1 MNGVD
6 AIIFTGGIG
15 EKSAYL
21 RELVLEHFTYLGL
34 EIDKRQTRNT
44 MFYFNKKQ
52 QGHSNG
58 CSTNEELEI
67 AIETKRTYSFSSFN
81 SSSHL
86 LSTSACISCSIFIFW
101 F

>member
-34 EIDKRQTRNT
+34 EIDKEANQKHNVFISTKNSKVIA
-44 MFYFNKKQ
+44 MVVP
-52 QGHSNG
+52 
-58 CSTNEELEI
+58 TNEELEI
-67 AIETKRTYSFSSFN
+67 AIETKKN
-81 SSSHL
+81 L
-86 LSTSACISCSIFIFW
+86 
-101 F
+101 